1 MKISVFY
8 DHILQGAEQ
17 SGKQVSELLH
27 MSRQAGIDGVE
38 ISLDA
43 LCENP
48 EIPDMLKAAGLQVS
62 CIYAFYDMGN
72 RDEEE
77 REKLHIDMAE
87 SVGAGRILVVPG
99 FLTSEESEELQDC
112 CESYERTADFMKH
125 NASVRKMAAGLCS
138 IIMRANRKGIKVTVE
153 DFDGRT
159 SPLSRMNGVLW
170 FLKNVPG
177 LYFTLDMGNFAY
189 SNEDVTIAYELLV
202 DYVAHVHCKDRGEE
216 SDAPGGQNL
225 GLRSVAAG
233 EGYLPIAKMVKKLKQ
248 TGYDGYLAIEHFD
261 APAQEDCIRRS
272 ALFLQSVLKE
282 KEGYE

>member
-17 SGKQVSELLH
+17 SGKSVPELLH

-38 ISLDA
+38 ISLDT

-48 EIPDMLKAAGLQVS
+48 DIPDMLKAAGLEVS

-72 RDEEE
+72 RDEGE

-99 FLTSEESEELQDC
+99 FLTSGESEELQDC

-138 IIMRANRKGIKVTVE
+138 IIMLANGKGIKVTVE

-189 SNEDVTIAYELLV
+189 SNEDVIKAYELLG

-216 SDAPGGQNL
+216 SDASGGNNQ
-225 GLRSVAAG
+225 GLRSVAVG
-233 EGYLPIAKMVKKLKQ
+233 EGYLPIAEIVKKLQ
-248 TGYDGYLAIEHFD
+248 RTGYDGYLAIEHFD

-272 ALFLQSVLKE
+272 ALFLRSLLKE
-282 KEGYE
+282 KDEYE